1 MDYLNIKSLGELKKS
16 NWVSK
21 SIKDELRDN
30 LISIKKLVFFFIAP
44 DFFQCFDINICKK
57 TILIRIEKSIV

>member
-30 LISIKKLVFFFIAP
+30 LISIKKAGKK
-44 DFFQCFDINICKK
+44 FFQKFMDTKK
-57 TILIRIEKSIV
+57 LFYLI

>member
-30 LISIKKLVFFFIAP
+30 LISIKKAGKKVFSEIHGYEETVLP
-44 DFFQCFDINICKK
+44 D
-57 TILIRIEKSIV
+57 